1 MKVVVCFGSTNV
13 LIPCGDGN
21 LQVREVLCL
30 AGERYRKAAYKGPE
44 WQLSLL
50 HLEHRD
56 GGILDGD
63 DLVKDVCDDKDWL
76 RAITH
81 EKQPLVD
88 GTAEDFNGMHF
99 HDSAEMLGSDGE
111 TKPGI
116 GDQATS
122 TEIEVT
128 PSALRSTTP
137 LHVRRSSDPALALAF
152 PILPSTGNTSWARA
166 TSIPPEQPMPQNQD
180 LGNKEQVSPSAN
192 QMPFQELNSEISN
205 GIALRQEH
213 FFREGPRASLGTT
226 HPLVE
231 SWLERQEREAEEMEE
246 MHHHGQWSD
255 IHGADELTSPALSQ
269 SSETQEVEIVNDG
282 RLLGI
287 HVVPFLGQTDRMLG
301 LRIRTVEDG
310 SKTQQEGFLQE
321 NDCITSINSTPLCHK
336 SFEEAQ
342 QTFRQGLAGKVLHL
356 TVVPAEK
363 REIYEK
369 TLQMKVDDRTEVN
382 RWIDSHQVQPS
393 SSRIP
398 PPVAPKPSL
407 RLLDEAL
414 GRPAISFSG
423 SSHQISSLSSA
434 SSVPAQISSAAPVPV
449 PIQFLGPPQ
458 GTETVLNPVRPHV
471 SPMPRVESKVVPM
484 DYGSAQSAAL
494 TSGSYTLKKVERKV
508 NIHLEKGS
516 DGLGFTVATRDTPV
530 GKRSPIY
537 VKSIMARGAAAQD
550 GRLRSGDRLLKV
562 NEADVT
568 GWSQEA
574 VVGLLRRTPLGGS
587 VELLLS
593 RQEDAPITADG
604 LATVPQVLSAHGTQH
619 DRDREVV
626 EVRENRVADE
636 VDKEEEEG
644 RLLSPDGSREFLT
657 FNVPLNAAGAAGL
670 GVSVKGNKAKRGAGD
685 LGIFIKSVITG
696 GAAAKDGRLR
706 VDDQLIAM
714 NGESLLGKSNLEAM
728 EALRKALA
736 NDDTHTKSLQLVV
749 ARSIQAEAMELNEEP
764 QERRVSNTVS
774 PPPAT
779 ANTQHIPKFPPTS
792 TALVN
797 GVASGDAN
805 EGTLNTPT
813 TSATRNWQQEEE
825 HASGAS
831 HLSSA
836 ATDKA
841 GPAILEIEAIG
852 SGFLR
857 DGFARQSMSE
867 KRGRKPGDSELV
879 KAKSM
884 DMLAGAA
891 NFHDDYRR
899 GVPEVNVGPSLG
911 LAKSSSLES
920 LQTAVAAEADNR
932 AVSITTAP
940 IVVPTRPRTRLVRG
954 RGCNASFRAA
964 IDKSYEGPAGM
975 IANDN
980 EEVDE
985 GMNTRP
991 IIPLSVPVDEDDEL
1005 GFGIYSTVDHSPP
1018 LVQKTIGGH
1027 AVAEEG
1033 GEGRDMNKE
1042 NKKDKKDKLKG
1053 LFRFGK
1059 MKKEERHEDKP
1070 KVDKN
1075 LMEEEERQKRK
1086 AEQERLQAR
1095 EREHRERQVKLQQE
1109 RERLAGKERNRVA
1122 GQDRG
1127 KASTQE
1133 RRRLAGRADAS
1144 TSATTQ
1150 TGDGVP
1156 IYATVKRS
1164 PLHENDEDIRALYA
1178 QVNKA
1183 GTLPWP
1189 SSDRN
1194 ASRERPKMH
1203 RNARDREASG
1213 SAIGDLPADNELYS
1227 RIVNTSS
1234 LPRPDRN
1241 PNDYEWVRRNIA
1253 GNGRDPPDR
1262 KRPVLPVDHSRS
1274 QSASEVRAG
1283 WPLSRVRESGPAR
1296 ALPVGHNRTTRSSA
1310 SASRTPGK
1318 SLRSAERRDVGHGI
1332 SHPQGRAPPPS
1343 TAVPGPRRSLPGPAS
1358 RHRPAHGPNRPAE
1371 PPPAP
1376 PSRIPR
1382 FPAAPNMSGP
1392 TRSRSLPKRR
1402 GFHWGQTAAV

>member
-1 MKVVVCFGSTNV
+1 MKVIVCFGSTNV

-21 LQVREVLCL
+21 LQVREVLRL
-30 AGERYRKAAYKGPE
+30 AGERYLKSTSEDPD

-63 DLVKDVCDDKDWL
+63 DLVKDVCDDQDWL
-76 RAITH
+76 RAINH

-88 GTAEDFNGMHF
+88 GAAEGFSGMYF

-111 TKPGI
+111 SKPDTS
-116 GDQATS
+116 DQAAS

-152 PILPSTGNTSWARA
+152 PVLPSTTPIGNTSWARG
-166 TSIPPEQPMPQNQD
+166 TSIPPKQPMPQNHD
-180 LGNKEQVSPSAN
+180 LGNKEPVSTSAN
-192 QMPFQELNSEISN
+192 RIPFQEFNSEISN

-213 FFREGPRASLGTT
+213 FSREGPRASLGTT

-231 SWLERQEREAEEMEE
+231 SWLERQEREAEEMEAT
-246 MHHHGQWSD
+246 HHHGQWSD
-255 IHGADELTSPALSQ
+255 VHGSDDLTSPAVSQ

-282 RLLGI
+282 RQLGI
-287 HVVPFLGQTDRMLG
+287 HVVPFLGQTGRMLG

-321 NDCITSINSTPLCHK
+321 NDCITSINNTPLCHQ

-342 QTFRQGLAGKVLHL
+342 QTFRQCLAGKVLHL

-369 TLQMKVDDRTEVN
+369 TLQMKVDERTEVN
-382 RWIDSHQVQPS
+382 RWIDDHQLQRS
-393 SSRIP
+393 SARIP

-414 GRPAISFSG
+414 GRQSISFSG
-423 SSHQISSLSSA
+423 SSHQTSSLSSA
-434 SSVPAQISSAAPVPV
+434 SSAPVQISSAAPVSDPT
-449 PIQFLGPPQ
+449 PFLGPPE
-458 GTETVLNPVRPHV
+458 GTETVLSPVRPHI
-471 SPMPRVESKVVPM
+471 SSMPRVESKVAPM
-484 DYGSAQSAAL
+484 DSGSAQPTAL

-508 NIHLEKGS
+508 NIHLKKGT

-530 GKRSPIY
+530 GKRSPVY

-562 NEADVT
+562 NNDDVT

-574 VVGLLRRTPLGGS
+574 VVGHLRRTPLGGS

-593 RQEDAPITADG
+593 RQEDAPITSDG
-604 LATVPQVLSAHGTQH
+604 LATVTPVLSAHGTPH
-619 DRDREVV
+619 NGDCDVV
-626 EVRENRVADE
+626 EVRENRVVDE
-636 VDKEEEEG
+636 VDKEEEG

-685 LGIFIKSVITG
+685 LGIFIKSVIAG

-706 VDDQLIAM
+706 VDDQLIAV

-736 NDDTHTKSLQLVV
+736 NDDAHAKSLQLVV
-749 ARSIQAEAMELNEEP
+749 ARSIQAEAMEMNEEP

-774 PPPAT
+774 PTPAT
-779 ANTQHIPKFPPTS
+779 ANAQQIPKFPPSS
-792 TALVN
+792 TVLVN
-797 GVASGDAN
+797 GVPSGDAK
-805 EGTLNTPT
+805 EGTLNAPA
-813 TSATRNWQQEEE
+813 TSATRNWQQEGEN
-825 HASGAS
+825 ASGAS

-841 GPAILEIEAIG
+841 GPAILENEAMG
-852 SGFLR
+852 GGFLR

-867 KRGRKPGDSELV
+867 KRGRKPGDSELG

-899 GVPEVNVGPSLG
+899 GVPEENVGPSLG
-911 LAKSSSLES
+911 LVKSSSLES
-920 LQTAVAAEADNR
+920 LQTAVATKADNR
-932 AVSITTAP
+932 AVSISTGPTAN
-940 IVVPTRPRTRLVRG
+940 PTRPRTRLVRG

-964 IDKSYEGPAGM
+964 IDKSYEGPAGT
-975 IANDN
+975 ITNDN

-985 GMNTRP
+985 GMDTRP
-991 IIPLSVPVDEDDEL
+991 IIPLSAPVDEDDEM
-1005 GFGIYSTVDHSPP
+1005 GFGGYSTIDYSPP
-1018 LVQKTIGGH
+1018 LVQKTIVGH
-1027 AVAEEG
+1027 AVTEERGEG
-1033 GEGRDMNKE
+1033 GGMNKE
-1042 NKKDKKDKLKG
+1042 NKKDKKEDKKDKLKG

-1075 LMEEEERQKRK
+1075 LMEEEERQKLK
-1086 AEQERLQAR
+1086 AEHERLQAR
-1095 EREHRERQVKLQQE
+1095 QRELRERQAKLQQE
-1109 RERLAGKERNRVA
+1109 RERLAGKERSRVA

-1127 KASTQE
+1127 KASMQE
-1133 RRRLAGRADAS
+1133 RRKLPGRADAS
-1144 TSATTQ
+1144 TSVASHTDDAQ
-1150 TGDGVP
+1150 P
-1156 IYATVKRS
+1156 IYAMVKRS

-1194 ASRERPKMH
+1194 TSRERPKMH
-1203 RNARDREASG
+1203 RSAHDRETSG
-1213 SAIGDLPADNELYS
+1213 SAIRDLPADHELYS
-1227 RIVNTSS
+1227 RIGNTSS

-1241 PNDYEWVRRNIA
+1241 PNGYEWVRRNIA

-1262 KRPVLPVDHSRS
+1262 KRPVLPVDHSR
-1274 QSASEVRAG
+1274 A
-1283 WPLSRVRESGPAR
+1283 
-1296 ALPVGHNRTTRSSA
+1296 
-1310 SASRTPGK
+1310 
-1318 SLRSAERRDVGHGI
+1318 
-1332 SHPQGRAPPPS
+1332 
-1343 TAVPGPRRSLPGPAS
+1343 
-1358 RHRPAHGPNRPAE
+1358 
-1371 PPPAP
+1371 
-1376 PSRIPR
+1376 
-1382 FPAAPNMSGP
+1382 
-1392 TRSRSLPKRR
+1392 
-1402 GFHWGQTAAV
+1402 